1 MAQLGGALRQTA
13 SELRGGL
20 DAARADQTATLE
32 TLERVGQLMTE
43 LATCASELGLDG
55 ANRSGRLGSGALA
68 RLASEP
74 EDAELVLGLA
84 GQLLD
89 EAERLGEELESG
101 ESAASFSESILQDLA
116 AIAGPGEEEAEAS
129 VDAVEPPPREELVA
143 IDVATAE
150 QPFVIEEQP
159 IAAEPQD
166 PVVDEA
172 AEAFGEEPLE
182 RIDDVEPPMHIAE
195 DMLPAAASE
204 PESQGAAFDVVDG
217 VPADAVFELDPLELP
232 EVVDAGDITVSAEVA
247 GDVAGEV
254 AENVSAG
261 IDVATEPEAVID
273 GEMAPE
279 ALPAEGDETS
289 GAEILGEAEF
299 ALEATAEGIPPD
311 DVAADASVLDAVSVD
326 GVAMDVAAPIE
337 PDAVASVDEIAERE
351 ADTILY
357 GMTIPERISA
367 DYARPVVAAEQNTS
381 DIDAIAEEATRLLD
395 ELMSGTPSAAP
406 ALNNSG
412 PSDVSAQAS
421 PESDVAGEASP
432 LLESSEYAEL
442 ALVEHTSEL
451 AEAVAAEAELAT
463 DPMAADSFD
472 GNAVEFGGAPGEG
485 FPDAGAEASG
495 PTELTPEEIA
505 ALSGG
510 SPMDMSGGPAEL
522 TPEQLA
528 ALMGDGFDAGVQQAW
543 GSFPLTLAPEKAEI
557 LQFMVADAGVA
568 LQSMDQVIGL
578 MSQYSARDEA
588 STSLKELS
596 SAFQKLS
603 EFFGFTSLDSLTKL
617 LIEIADGMGTVPE
630 ELMSELVIRVRA
642 MKSLFDQHIRGLEC
656 GMEMRWPLDTL
667 AERVRHLL
675 IGQQVDAAILGWHD
689 QDPARLLE
697 LDLVVEG
704 IEAPPKPGDPVKARA
719 PVAPPEQSVA
729 AGGASG
735 PAVAGAAAANEPMV
749 RVSAA
754 ALDQLLSM
762 LSQLVLVKNRM
773 FMLSREVRQVERRE
787 VRIEQIGTAADEL
800 HQLTAGLQLTMMRAR
815 MQPIERLFERYP
827 RVVRDVASLADKQV
841 ELKLD
846 GHGTQIDK
854 SLFDALAEPL
864 AQLLRFIVTQQVE
877 PPSERAAA
885 GKEAWATIKLTAENQ
900 GASILVRV
908 SHNGIHLKREELLD
922 QAVETGLIEAD
933 AGRALS
939 DDAVFALMFRPEFG
953 EQTLA
958 KVAAQVTEQKG
969 KVQIRSEPGKGVTF
983 DLSLPLSMAIVRAI
997 MIESGG
1003 EVYAV
1008 PLQSVVEIVRVG
1020 DVKTG
1025 TIHGRMVVRLRDE
1038 VVPMIDITKL
1048 LGGDDAHSAG
1058 QFGLIVSA
1066 AEQRAALRVDRIVG
1080 SQEVVIKALDEQYAS
1095 STHFCGATI
1104 RDDGR
1109 VSLIF
1114 DVARLVGE
1122 AGSRIDAL
1130 EPRVIEDQTPVAA

>member
-1 MAQLGGALRQTA
+1 MRPEEEKLGIAQLGGALRQSA

-20 DAARADQTATLE
+20 DAARADQAATLE

-55 ANRSGRLGSGALA
+55 ASRSGRLGSGALV

-84 GQLLD
+84 GQMLD

-101 ESAASFSESILQDLA
+101 ETAASFSESILQDLA
-116 AIAGPGEEEAEAS
+116 AIAGAGAEEADAS
-129 VDAVEPPPREELVA
+129 VEAVVPPPSEELPA
-143 IDVATAE
+143 IDAAMEAE
-150 QPFVIEEQP
+150 PFVVENEP
-159 IAAEPQD
+159 IAAEPQAS
-166 PVVDEA
+166 VVEEA
-172 AEAFGEEPLE
+172 AEVAAEEPTE
-182 RIDDVEPPMHIAE
+182 RIDDVEPPLDIAE
-195 DMLPAAASE
+195 EVLPAATDE
-204 PESQGAAFDVVDG
+204 PARLGAEFEVVDG
-217 VPADAVFELDPLELP
+217 LEAEAAFELDPVEP
-232 EVVDAGDITVSAEVA
+232 CDVVDAGDTHAVAEVA
-247 GDVAGEV
+247 VDVAGETGQV
-254 AENVSAG
+254 ESA
-261 IDVATEPEAVID
+261 IVDVLPEPEAVID
-273 GEMAPE
+273 GEMAPD

-289 GAEILGEAEF
+289 SAEIHGEAEF
-299 ALEATAEGIPPD
+299 ALEAAAEGIPPD
-311 DVAADASVLDAVSVD
+311 NFAADASVLDAASVD
-326 GVAMDVAAPIE
+326 DVAMDVAAPIE

-367 DYARPVVAAEQNTS
+367 DYARPAVAAEQKAS

-395 ELMSGTPSAAP
+395 ELMSGTSSTLP
-406 ALNNSG
+406 ALDNSG
-412 PSDVSAQAS
+412 PSDVSGQAS
-421 PESDVAGEASP
+421 SESDVAAEALP
-432 LLESSEYAEL
+432 LPESSEI
-442 ALVEHTSEL
+442 
-451 AEAVAAEAELAT
+451 AEAGAAEAELAAE
-463 DPMAADSFD
+463 PMASDAFD
-472 GNAVEFGGAPGEG
+472 GNAVGFDGASGEAL
-485 FPDAGAEASG
+485 PDAGAEASG

-568 LQSMDQVIGL
+568 MQSMDQVIGL

-588 STSLKELS
+588 ATSLKELT

-603 EFFGFTSLDSLTKL
+603 EFFGFASLDALTTL

-642 MKSLFDQHIRGLEC
+642 IKSLLDQHIRGLEC

-719 PVAPPEQSVA
+719 VVATPEQSVA

-735 PAVAGAAAANEPMV
+735 PVAGAAAAANEPMV

-787 VRIEQIGTAADEL
+787 MRIEQIGTAADEL

-885 GKEAWATIKLTAENQ
+885 GKEAWATIELTAENQ

-922 QAVETGLIEAD
+922 QAVETGLIEAE
-933 AGRALS
+933 AGRAMS

-969 KVQIRSEPGKGVTF
+969 KVQVRSEPGKGVTF